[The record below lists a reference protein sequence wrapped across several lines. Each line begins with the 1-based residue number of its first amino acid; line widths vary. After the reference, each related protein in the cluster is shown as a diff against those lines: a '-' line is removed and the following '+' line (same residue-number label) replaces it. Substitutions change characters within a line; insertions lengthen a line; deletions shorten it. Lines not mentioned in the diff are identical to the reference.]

1 VVPPPVGTVQPP
13 PGTPNRTVYPIPAPQ
28 GTSVTGREFDD
39 PTFDRL
45 WRRTDY
51 PVITGRVKRSFFWGP
66 GSLTE
71 NLTEEY
77 AEGMGG
83 WRAVQYFD
91 KARMEINNP
100 NANRN
105 DPFFV
110 TNGLLAVELITGEMQ
125 VGNNQFRLRWPAQIN
140 IASDSDDPL
149 APTYASFR
157 GAYARLNDNERA
169 GKIVNARIDRQGHLD
184 FEFGGVGYANLD
196 RFGVR
201 NVHFSSATLH
211 NIPNVF
217 WEFLNAQGL
226 VYSQS
231 AGDFRTEQIIQPW
244 YYATGYPITD
254 AYWAQVKIEGKEG
267 TWVLIQPYQRR
278 VLTYVPTAPEGFKV
292 QMGNIGQH
300 YFDWRYKEVGKP
312 AALRDGCANGYP
324 TLGFGNVYNGS
335 TRMKIDLGC
344 QLGREERLTV
354 RRQRFEGG
362 EVLGVVRLDSFTDR
376 YHEDVFM
383 LVTYGNAATAPFQ
396 LYQPEPA
403 PAPNSMP
410 KPLEGFRVAIQ
421 G

>member
-1 VVPPPVGTVQPP
+1 MIKRIAVGGILGLAAASLWVAGAQRGAASSSWQGATVVPPPVGTVQPP

-28 GTSVTGREFDD
+28 GTSVTGREFDE

-125 VGNNQFRLRWPAQIN
+125 VGNNRFRLRWPAQIN

-157 GAYARLNDNERA
+157 GAYARLNDNELS
-169 GKIVNARIDRQGHLD
+169 GKVVNARIDRQGHLD

-201 NVHFSSATLH
+201 NCASSPRRATTS
-211 NIPNVF
+211 PM
-217 WEFLNAQGL
+217 
-226 VYSQS
+226 YSGIS
-231 AGDFRTEQIIQPW
+231 
-244 YYATGYPITD
+244 
-254 AYWAQVKIEGKEG
+254 
-267 TWVLIQPYQRR
+267 
-278 VLTYVPTAPEGFKV
+278 
-292 QMGNIGQH
+292 
-300 YFDWRYKEVGKP
+300 
-312 AALRDGCANGYP
+312 
-324 TLGFGNVYNGS
+324 
-335 TRMKIDLGC
+335 
-344 QLGREERLTV
+344 
-354 RRQRFEGG
+354 
-362 EVLGVVRLDSFTDR
+362 
-376 YHEDVFM
+376 
-383 LVTYGNAATAPFQ
+383 
-396 LYQPEPA
+396 
-403 PAPNSMP
+403 
-410 KPLEGFRVAIQ
+410 
-421 G
+421 